1 MFANVNFI
9 AMGLA
14 IVASMVIGAIW
25 YSVLAKPW
33 MAAAGFNDEQI
44 QKVNE
49 GGNPSTYLFA
59 VLSHIIMAYVL
70 SGIIYHA
77 GGFSLYGGVISAL
90 FCWVGFVVT
99 TMTVTH
105 RFQMRPWS
113 LTAIDAGHFLF
124 VMVAQGAILGWF
136 GV

>member
-1 MFANVNFI
+1 MFDDVNII
-9 AMGLA
+9 AIGVA
-14 IVASMVIGAIW
+14 VIASMIIGAIW

-49 GGNPSTYLFA
+49 GGNPIIYVFA
-59 VLSHIIMAYVL
+59 IISHFVMAYIL

-77 GGFSLYGGVISAL
+77 GGFSVYGGVISAL
-90 FCWVGFVVT
+90 FCWLAFVVT
-99 TMTVTH
+99 TMVVTH
-105 RFQMRPWS
+105 RFQMRSWA
-113 LTAIDAGHFLF
+113 LTFIDAGHFLF

-136 GV
+136 GQ